1 MVTNRFA
8 RSYSFDKRGL
18 SVTAVFAAGFI
29 GGGLVML
36 TVQSRPA
43 PANPSVPPI
52 SAPALHAAPISTL
65 PADVLR
71 VIDGDTFEARVHV
84 WPGLDITTKIRL
96 RGVDAPELKA
106 RCPAERSMAE
116 AARDAL
122 RDMLAE
128 GAVGV
133 SAIAL
138 DKYGGRVVAD
148 AGTRSIANVSSEL
161 LAKGYARSYAGGRR
175 RGWCD
180 GEATP

>member
-29 GGGLVML
+29 GGGLVAL

-52 SAPALHAAPISTL
+52 SAPAQHAAPISTL

-116 AARDAL
+116 AARVLEPAL
-122 RDMLAE
+122 PSNECRVHNLLARIYSDRGE
-128 GAVGV
+128 TGP
-133 SAIAL
+133 
-138 DKYGGRVVAD
+138 AD
-148 AGTRSIANVSSEL
+148 AEVRAIQRCKAMPERL
-161 LAKGYARSYAGGRR
+161 
-175 RGWCD
+175 
-180 GEATP
+180 